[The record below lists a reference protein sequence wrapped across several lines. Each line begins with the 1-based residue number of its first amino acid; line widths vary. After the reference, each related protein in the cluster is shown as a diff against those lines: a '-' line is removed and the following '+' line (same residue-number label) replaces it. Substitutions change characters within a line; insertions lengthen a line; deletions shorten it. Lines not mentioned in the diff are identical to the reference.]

1 VLAASN
7 LASSDAK
14 ARAGVV
20 AADSGRHFVLASAG
34 CGKTTLLAARL
45 IDALA
50 AGEQPDRMLCLT
62 FTNRAAENM
71 RERAGL
77 KEGDKIFVGNFHQFA
92 IRFLFAN
99 KLIESDSKMLDEE
112 DSKLLFEEAKVEAV
126 EMLQT
131 QESGGQLLDDAEKA
145 GLLKQF
151 NLYKAQL
158 DRELEPLG
166 WSPDDLPNNGSR
178 EQLLAQ
184 LEQVYACY
192 KHLKV
197 RLGCLDFDDL
207 LVELSASL
215 HQYREGRLD
224 NITMVNF
231 DWVQVDEVQDLNSI
245 QWRILH
251 LLASDSIRCLMLFG
265 DYQQA
270 IFSFMGGTHSILAEN
285 TRGCEIHRLTSNFRS
300 PDNLL
305 QVLNKYAASAFDVE
319 WSLQASPGR
328 ETSHQGELRIYS
340 SAGTID
346 DEIPQVLKRLS
357 DDGMVGHEGS
367 AAVLLRTNPLA
378 EQVSRELGK
387 LGIGHFKVSGFDLFR
402 RAPVKDAFAY
412 LSAVANPQDWFS
424 WARLWW
430 RFGASKTFGTAKDN
444 VHTLVSTGFR
454 LDEYLV
460 DGRGYAEIEDLT
472 KVESSGRLIVFDTET
487 TGLDPREDRI
497 VQMAAL
503 ELIDGKPAREFNVY
517 IRQPKSVGETVH
529 THGITDQFLLENGK
543 DSTES
548 LAAFAEFVGDSP
560 IVAHNSQFD
569 EDMLAAELH
578 RSDIEW
584 APVRVF
590 DTLDLARRIVPRLK
604 SYRLG
609 FLLDHFKL
617 EGINSHNAID
627 DVKAAANLM
636 RHLLRVEWPKTQPN
650 AEAVLKRASA
660 ALTRFKDRL
669 SHFWTDGE
677 NPHTSP
683 DLEEAIRAFF
693 SYSGRAITG
702 YEADLGK
709 MSGEVVK
716 LYSDIASRFPG
727 QLSLS
732 ELRLALRHYTLA
744 TEADLITTRDKV
756 VVATV
761 HKAKGLE
768 FDTVYLPACNAETSY
783 PHFYSKDPEE
793 VKEEARLF
801 YVGLT
806 RAKRNL
812 ILSWHAKQLDR
823 YGRLHSRFPT
833 PFLKWVDRSLFQVSP
848 I

>member
-1 VLAASN
+1 
-7 LASSDAK
+7 
-14 ARAGVV
+14 
-20 AADSGRHFVLASAG
+20 
-34 CGKTTLLAARL
+34 
-45 IDALA
+45 
-50 AGEQPDRMLCLT
+50 
-62 FTNRAAENM
+62 
-71 RERAGL
+71 
-77 KEGDKIFVGNFHQFA
+77 
-92 IRFLFAN
+92 
-99 KLIESDSKMLDEE
+99 
-112 DSKLLFEEAKVEAV
+112 
-126 EMLQT
+126 
-131 QESGGQLLDDAEKA
+131 
-145 GLLKQF
+145 
-151 NLYKAQL
+151 
-158 DRELEPLG
+158 
-166 WSPDDLPNNGSR
+166 
-178 EQLLAQ
+178 
-184 LEQVYACY
+184 
-192 KHLKV
+192 
-197 RLGCLDFDDL
+197 
-207 LVELSASL
+207 
-215 HQYREGRLD
+215 
-224 NITMVNF
+224 
-231 DWVQVDEVQDLNSI
+231 
-245 QWRILH
+245 
-251 LLASDSIRCLMLFG
+251 
-265 DYQQA
+265 
-270 IFSFMGGTHSILAEN
+270 
-285 TRGCEIHRLTSNFRS
+285 
-300 PDNLL
+300 
-305 QVLNKYAASAFDVE
+305 
-319 WSLQASPGR
+319 
-328 ETSHQGELRIYS
+328 
-340 SAGTID
+340 
-346 DEIPQVLKRLS
+346 
-357 DDGMVGHEGS
+357 
-367 AAVLLRTNPLA
+367 
-378 EQVSRELGK
+378 
-387 LGIGHFKVSGFDLFR
+387 
-402 RAPVKDAFAY
+402 
-412 LSAVANPQDWFS
+412 
-424 WARLWW
+424 
-430 RFGASKTFGTAKDN
+430 
-444 VHTLVSTGFR
+444 
-454 LDEYLV
+454 
-460 DGRGYAEIEDLT
+460 
-472 KVESSGRLIVFDTET
+472 
-487 TGLDPREDRI
+487 
-497 VQMAAL
+497 
-503 ELIDGKPAREFNVY
+503 
-517 IRQPKSVGETVH
+517 VGETVH